1 MNSVGKLCHVGF
13 LVLSCPFTNFS
24 MTTTSPI
31 ALPFDSRIW
40 PLRGILYPC
49 VRVLCHCLM
58 VPWYWKQAVCRSSAL
73 AIMILLYKCM
83 QMCWSI
89 THATS
94 IQKNSIR
101 QQFCTG
107 LRVTESW
114 IEYSQLY
121 RLDSFSVGA
130 GLYMTFASRTRS
142 RSIKATLEDASC

>member
-1 MNSVGKLCHVGF
+1 MSCGF
-13 LVLSCPFTNFS
+13 LSSF
-24 MTTTSPI
+24 MPI
-31 ALPFDSRIW
+31 WETFQWPQHPPALPFDSRIW

-114 IEYSQLY
+114 IEYRQLY

>member
-1 MNSVGKLCHVGF
+1 MSCGF
-13 LVLSCPFTNFS
+13 LSSF
-24 MTTTSPI
+24 MPI
-31 ALPFDSRIW
+31 YELFNDHNIPHSVALWFMNW

-58 VPWYWKQAVCRSSAL
+58 VPPYWKQACRSSAL
-73 AIMILLYKCM
+73 TIMTL
-83 QMCWSI
+83 QMYANVLKHHPCNI
-89 THATS
+89 H

-114 IEYSQLY
+114 IEYRQLY
-121 RLDSFSVGA
+121 RLDSFSFSA
-130 GLYMTFASRTRS
+130 GLYMTFASRIRS